1 MERTPHS
8 MTGVGFAAG
17 VCEVGEVRI
26 EVRAVNGRALSLRSR
41 LSSACVGLE
50 AAIEELV
57 RQRLQRGSVTVVV
70 EVKTTAALLPDR
82 AVLRSLAD
90 ELRQLARDL
99 DLAPPSLTEIVQLA
113 GAGSRGEAITA
124 RPLPPRFQALLAQAL
139 DDLQEHRAKEGRAT
153 TAAIAQQ
160 LDEFTAHVQA
170 ATARAP
176 QLAEIYRDRLLLRV
190 QEFLAS
196 HVGIAP
202 TALDVVREVAIYA
215 DRIDVAEELQRL
227 TAHLVEVRSVLA
239 RGGEVGRRLE
249 FLLQE
254 LLRETNTLG
263 SKSPDTTMAH
273 AAVAMKSCIDRMKE
287 QVANLE

>member
-1 MERTPHS
+1 

-17 VCEVGEVRI
+17 ACEVGEVRI
-26 EVRAVNGRALSLRSR
+26 EVRAVNGRALTLRSR
-41 LSSACVGLE
+41 LSSACVGFE
-50 AAIEELV
+50 AAVEELV
-57 RQRLQRGSVTVVV
+57 RQRLQRGSVTVVA
-70 EVKTTAALLPDR
+70 EVKTSAAQLPDR
-82 AVLRSLAD
+82 MVLRALAD
-90 ELRQLARDL
+90 ELRLLARDL
-99 DLAPPSLTEIVQLA
+99 DLAPPSLTEIIQLA
-113 GAGSRGEAITA
+113 GAGSRGEATTA

-139 DDLQEHRAKEGRAT
+139 DDLQEHRRTEGRAT
-153 TAAIAQQ
+153 TAAIEQQ
-160 LDEFTAHVQA
+160 LAEFSAHVSA

-176 QLAEIYRDRLLLRV
+176 QLAEIYRERLLLRV

-196 HVGIAP
+196 HVGVAP
-202 TALDVVREVAIYA
+202 EAVDVVREVAIYA

-273 AAVAMKSCIDRMKE
+273 AAVSMKSCIDRMKE